1 MVVSSTTKD
10 RQERNTAD
18 RERKRLAE
26 VARAIREGPAQD
38 FRPFPFRKTPARRGE
53 ITALAD
59 YPNRASYPE
68 GEFFSYEF
76 SFVDNGRIQEL
87 RIIPQGVCHERA
99 GQEK

>member
-1 MVVSSTTKD
+1 MIVSSTTKD

-18 RERKRLAE
+18 RERERLTK

-38 FRPFPFRKTPARRGE
+38 FRPFEFRKTLAKKGE

-68 GEFFSYEF
+68 GEFFTYEF
-76 SFVDNGRIQEL
+76 SLVDDEFGPIQEL
-87 RIIPQGVCHERA
+87 RIIPQGVCHE
-99 GQEK
+99 